1 VKYSKDIWCEKTI
14 LAAFVLALAAVSAVN
29 RPARAETAYQ
39 KPPRNVLDV
48 LHAPLPPIAVIDPT
62 HNRMLLATMV
72 RYPPIADL
80 AEPMLRMAGSR
91 VMSGATAARLAW

>member
-1 VKYSKDIWCEKTI
+1 M
-14 LAAFVLALAAVSAVN
+14 
-29 RPARAETAYQ
+29 
-39 KPPRNVLDV
+39 